1 MVKVN
6 KNEVKMSILDE
17 LSNPIRQIDAE
28 TATNARSERS
38 RGRTQR
44 KAYKY
49 YVAVK
54 SDRMGL
60 QCERLKDGYVHHEA
74 THAKSL
80 NSEEINP
87 NPNSTDKQPIYL
99 KRPAKH
105 PKNFFRSF
113 NHDWKNPKE

>member
-1 MVKVN
+1 
-6 KNEVKMSILDE
+6 
-17 LSNPIRQIDAE
+17 
-28 TATNARSERS
+28 
-38 RGRTQR
+38 
-44 KAYKY
+44 
-49 YVAVK
+49 
-54 SDRMGL
+54 MGL

-113 NHDWKNPKE
+113 NHDWKNPKELKIDIIKTTAKNKVKTIRNKTTKKRVAFRPFD

>member
-44 KAYKY
+44 KVILCRRKERSHGT
-49 YVAVK
+49 AV
-54 SDRMGL
+54 
-60 QCERLKDGYVHHEA
+60 
-74 THAKSL
+74 
-80 NSEEINP
+80 
-87 NPNSTDKQPIYL
+87 
-99 KRPAKH
+99 
-105 PKNFFRSF
+105 
-113 NHDWKNPKE
+113 